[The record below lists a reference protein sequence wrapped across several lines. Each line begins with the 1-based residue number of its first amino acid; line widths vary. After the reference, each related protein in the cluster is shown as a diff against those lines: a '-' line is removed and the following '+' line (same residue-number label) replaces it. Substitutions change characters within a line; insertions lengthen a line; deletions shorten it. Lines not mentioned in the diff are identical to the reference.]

1 MKSSLNKQCILT
13 LTIVLNNNCD
23 VHFTH
28 VCVAHLEQLLQLY
41 ILFTR
46 EIMVHQTWMKRG
58 TITDSTR

>member
-23 VHFTH
+23 V
-28 VCVAHLEQLLQLY
+28 HLEQLLQLY